1 MEGDHRDNIFQ
12 FFRSHTAYDML
23 PESGKVLLLDGSV
36 SAYSALRLMN
46 ANQQLAVPVW
56 DGRGDRYLGMVTA
69 SDMLELVLLCSKS
82 DGCANLTE
90 AMRAINLEKWIS
102 AYARPP
108 GCPQPSVELHP
119 DDDLIRVLSTLVRND
134 CRVLPVLD
142 REGGAPLLNQCII
155 GQVTYL
161 LLFRFLYY
169 HQEADLGTLE
179 GTLGEV
185 GIGTLGESKLITV
198 QASDRLERAM
208 TLMSEHRISG
218 LPVLDEGG
226 KFLDMYSDNDVLAL
240 ENLDLEI
247 AVGAALEEARAG
259 QPARTIT
266 CSVDDPLSKVVA
278 VFSNSKSTRL
288 ACTDSGGMVKGVVTL
303 TDLFKFLAGSS

>member
-1 MEGDHRDNIFQ
+1 MAAPAAKSVEGEGGGGPKPMEGDHRDNIFQ

-134 CRVLPVLD
+134 CRGLSPPPSSFFLVVRAPFLSLSSVLRSPGLL
-142 REGGAPLLNQCII
+142 RCRGGADGGVRVCAADVEAVCVWSGRSERKG
-155 GQVTYL
+155 GQ
-161 LLFRFLYY
+161 
-169 HQEADLGTLE
+169 
-179 GTLGEV
+179 
-185 GIGTLGESKLITV
+185 
-198 QASDRLERAM
+198 
-208 TLMSEHRISG
+208 G
-218 LPVLDEGG
+218 LTGRG
-226 KFLDMYSDNDVLAL
+226 
-240 ENLDLEI
+240 
-247 AVGAALEEARAG
+247 R
-259 QPARTIT
+259 
-266 CSVDDPLSKVVA
+266 C
-278 VFSNSKSTRL
+278 
-288 ACTDSGGMVKGVVTL
+288 ACAC
-303 TDLFKFLAGSS
+303 AGSSAASAGQGRRRSPFESVHSTPPPSLF